1 MSYGFAL
8 ALQAALFAKL
18 SSVLSVPVFDALPA
32 GELPVTYVLIGAE
45 DVRDASDASGRGA
58 EHRLRL
64 SIITSLPGFA
74 EAKAVAVAIS
84 GAFEGGLPALS
95 VGRLVGLG
103 FLRAEARRLDTKGL
117 RQIDLI
123 YRARTSD

>member
-8 ALQAALFAKL
+8 ALQAALFSQL
-18 SSVLSVPVFDALPA
+18 SEALDVPVFDALPA
-32 GELPVTYVLIGAE
+32 GELPATYVLIGAE
-45 DVRDASDASGRGA
+45 EVRDASDGSGRGA

-74 EAKAVAVAIS
+74 EAKGVAVAIS
-84 GAFEGGLPALS
+84 AAFEGVLPALS
-95 VGRLVGLG
+95 VGRLVALG
-103 FLRAEARRLDTKGL
+103 FLRAEAKRLESKGL

-123 YRARTSD
+123 YRARTCD